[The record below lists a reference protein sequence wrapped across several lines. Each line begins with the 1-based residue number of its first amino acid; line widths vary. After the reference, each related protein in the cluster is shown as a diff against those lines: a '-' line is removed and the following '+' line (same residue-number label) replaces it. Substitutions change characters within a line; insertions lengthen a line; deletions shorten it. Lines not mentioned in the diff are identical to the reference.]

1 MYQRRIGDMIGGGL
15 TGHAERGAPIAPGPM
30 RWLPD
35 QAVALGD
42 ACNLH
47 RRWHAGPN
55 GKRSLKKI
63 S

>member
-1 MYQRRIGDMIGGGL
+1 MTGGGL
-15 TGHAERGAPIAPGPM
+15 TGHAERGAQIAPGPI

-55 GKRSLKKI
+55 GKGSLKKI